1 MENASVRQVNEANG
15 EPNVTESWIEAI
27 VDEYQG
33 PLCLYAGRFLRGPD
47 RARDVVQDVFLRLCE
62 QEPRPEGRR
71 LKAWLFTVCRN
82 RALDVLRKEKRM
94 RPLNAESDS
103 AGATLDPSPH
113 EALEQQEAEGEMLV
127 ALGRLPENQK
137 EVIRLRFQQ
146 GLSYKEISR
155 VAQLT
160 VGNVGYLI
168 HTGLKR
174 LREAL
179 DAQAEA

>member
-1 MENASVRQVNEANG
+1 MESASLRLVNEANG
-15 EPNVTESWIEAI
+15 EPNVTESWIETI

-33 PLCLYAGRFLRGPD
+33 PLCLYAGRLLRDFD
-47 RARDVVQDVFLRLCE
+47 RARDVVQDVFLRLCK

-94 RPLNAESDS
+94 TPLKADNGGAS
-103 AGATLDPSPH
+103 ATLDRSPD
-113 EALEQQEAEGEMLV
+113 EALEQQEAESEMLA

-155 VAQLT
+155 VTDLT
-160 VGNVGYLI
+160 VTNVGYLI